1 MAAPTNDG
9 TSYFGNAL
17 CTRTGSRFDEG
28 RWVCVEVHAKLN
40 PDPATGASAV
50 LEVFKND
57 ANVMRFDDSADW
69 LLDPR
74 QVLPDGGRRHR
85 VHRLPCAANEKLDL
99 RFRSTTALAST
110 RSGRRNYIT
119 DPAQG
124 TLTLDQMVV
133 ATQRIGCI
141 R

>member
-1 MAAPTNDG
+1 MHSWMAAPTNDG

-17 CTRTGSRFDEG
+17 VHKNGFTVDEG
-28 RWVCVEVHAKLN
+28 RWVCVELHAKLN
-40 PDPATGASAV
+40 PDPATGAGAV

-57 ANVMRFDDSADW
+57 GTECTDFPAPAS
-69 LLDPR
+69 
-74 QVLPDGGRRHR
+74 
-85 VHRLPCAANEKLDL
+85 EKLDL
-99 RFRSTTALAST
+99 RFRSTTTLAFNAFWPQ
-110 RSGRRNYIT
+110 NYIT